1 MGEIKSHV
9 YHDHEEGHPFRDL
22 MSEKKTTAKLVLT
35 ELKQRFVKN
44 EKAKINN
51 ALDKPNFNNV

>member
-1 MGEIKSHV
+1 MCITIMTKAISEA
-9 YHDHEEGHPFRDL
+9 FRDL
-22 MSEKKTTAKLVLT
+22 MSEKATTAKLLLT